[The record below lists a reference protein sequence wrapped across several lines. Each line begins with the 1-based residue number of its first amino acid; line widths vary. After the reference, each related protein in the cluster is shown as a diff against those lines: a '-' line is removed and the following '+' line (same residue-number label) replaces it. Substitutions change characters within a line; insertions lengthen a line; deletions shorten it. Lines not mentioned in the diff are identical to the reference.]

1 MLLINIY
8 ELKLAGKNNMQNT
21 DIMYHGSHNYF
32 TEFDLKHVLEGSGKI
47 KFGYG
52 VYVTSKYSSAAH
64 YSGQKAQSEGEN
76 FVYTVAVPSLTDDNY
91 IMFKQPVN
99 AKIVMRTENV
109 LGEKIPDKVKA
120 DGKLFRKYLANT
132 LIGNDDLIGEKAA
145 AEFLDNKIGVDC
157 IVWPYSWRNPSLG
170 TNRAIFN
177 VNKIE
182 IIRIDRV
189 CLDASKHLIQDTV
202 VPVFQLNNEV

>member
-1 MLLINIY
+1 
-8 ELKLAGKNNMQNT
+8 MQNT

-132 LIGNDDLIGEKAA
+132 LTGNDDFIGEKAA
-145 AEFLDNKIGVDC
+145 AEFWITKSVSTVLCGHIRGEILLLVQ
-157 IVWPYSWRNPSLG
+157 IVRFLMS
-170 TNRAIFN
+170 T
-177 VNKIE
+177 K
-182 IIRIDRV
+182 
-189 CLDASKHLIQDTV
+189 
-202 VPVFQLNNEV
+202 

>member
-1 MLLINIY
+1 MPEKFIYLLIINIY
-8 ELKLAGKNNMQNT
+8 ELKLQRLKNNMRNT
-21 DIMYHGSHNYF
+21 DIMYHGSHNCF
-32 TEFDLKHVLEGSGKI
+32 TEFDLKHVLEGSGEV

-64 YSGQKAQSEGEN
+64 YSGQKTQSESEN
-76 FVYTVAVPSLTDDNY
+76 FVYTVAVPSLVDDNY

-132 LIGNDDLIGEKAA
+132 LTGNDDLMGEKAA
-145 AEFLDNKIGVDC
+145 AEFFADKVTTKKWNAEEC
-157 IVWPYSWRNPSLG
+157 S
-170 TNRAIFN
+170 NRFDLQ
-177 VNKIE
+177 
-182 IIRIDRV
+182 RF
-189 CLDASKHLIQDTV
+189 HLSCRLFPT
-202 VPVFQLNNEV
+202 PP